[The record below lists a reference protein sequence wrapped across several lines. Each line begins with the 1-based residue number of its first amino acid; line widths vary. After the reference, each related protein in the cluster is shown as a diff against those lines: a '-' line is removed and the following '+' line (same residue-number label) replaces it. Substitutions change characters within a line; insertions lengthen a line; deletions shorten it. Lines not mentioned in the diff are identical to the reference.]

1 MVRQLSEKPEP
12 AYPLW
17 EGEDSVDPVPETV
30 HANVRG
36 VRVER
41 TRAFGDVCLGLVLW
55 RMLWLD
61 QLLDRVLPKGGEQ
74 IPWPMV
80 AVILSVGRFCEPA
93 SELHIAETW
102 YRSTGLE
109 DLLGVRW

>member
-30 HANVRG
+30 HVNVRG
-36 VRVER
+36 VRVEE
-41 TRAFGDVCLGLVLW
+41 TRAIGDVYLGLVLW
-55 RMLWLD
+55 RMLGLD
-61 QLLDRVLPKGGEQ
+61 QLLDRVLPKGREL
-74 IPWPMV
+74 IPWPIV
-80 AVILSVGRFCEPA
+80 AAILSVARFCEPS
-93 SELHIAETW
+93 SELHVAETW
-102 YRSTGLE
+102 YLSTGLE

>member
-30 HANVRG
+30 HVNVRG
-36 VRVER
+36 VRVEE
-41 TRAFGDVCLGLVLW
+41 TRAIGDVYLGLVLW
-55 RMLWLD
+55 RMLGLD
-61 QLLDRVLPKGGEQ
+61 QLLDRVLPKGREL
-74 IPWPMV
+74 IPWPIV
-80 AVILSVGRFCEPA
+80 AVILSVARFCEPS
-93 SELHIAETW
+93 SELHVAETW
-102 YRSTGLE
+102 YLSTGLE